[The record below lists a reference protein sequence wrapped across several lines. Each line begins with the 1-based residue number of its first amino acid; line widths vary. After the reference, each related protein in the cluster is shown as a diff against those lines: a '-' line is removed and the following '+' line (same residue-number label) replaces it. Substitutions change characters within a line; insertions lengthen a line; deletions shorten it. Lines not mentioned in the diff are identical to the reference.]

1 MRASPT
7 SRLPRLIPGAVVA
20 ALLALLAVLT
30 PAVGAA
36 SAPPVPA
43 TAADVDRDLLE
54 LTTGNVPVILQLR
67 GDAVA
72 GEKAVADAGGRIT
85 KHLPLINGLAASV
98 PARGITTIA
107 TAGGVRAITLD
118 RQVNVQAGEGSGPS
132 NSVYGKVVRADDTR
146 AQGITGSGVT
156 VAVLDTGI
164 ADVADLAGR
173 VLPVTND
180 VTGATT
186 SCVNLSGEAG
196 CEDSYGHGTFIAGII
211 AGDGAASGGS
221 YKGVAPG
228 AKLVSV
234 KVAGRD
240 GSADVSTVIAGIQWA
255 VSFKDRYGIK
265 VLNLSLG
272 TDGTQTYRTDPL
284 NYAVERAWASGV
296 TVVVAASNRGPNPGT
311 ISKPG
316 DDPWVI
322 TAGAIDDRGTPGL
335 GDDTVPNFSS
345 RGPTAADGLAKPDIV
360 APGAHVISLRAPG
373 SAIDTQFPNYVGE
386 AYRKGSG
393 TSMATGVVSGTVAL
407 MLQAAP
413 SMGPDRVKYALA
425 ATARDTATDDP
436 MAVGAGLVDA
446 HAASFAAPAGVANQG
461 LERSTGLGSLDA
473 SRGSATVRLASRVP
487 TVASGLL
494 TAQMGLWRPVQVL
507 FGPWTG
513 SSWYGSSWYG
523 SSWYGSSWYGSSW
536 YGSSWY
542 GSSWYGGFEGS
553 SWYGSSWYG
562 SSWYGAWE

>member
-1 MRASPT
+1 MRPSPAS
-7 SRLPRLIPGAVVA
+7 RLIPASVVA
-20 ALLALLAVLT
+20 ALLALTAFLT
-30 PAVGAA
+30 PATGAA
-36 SAPPVPA
+36 SRGPAPA
-43 TAADVDRDLLE
+43 LTADVDRDLLE
-54 LTTGNVPVILQLR
+54 LTTGTVPVIVQVR

-85 KHLPLINGLAASV
+85 RHLPLINGLAASV
-98 PARGITTIA
+98 PARGITTLA
-107 TAGGVRAITLD
+107 TAGGVRAVTLD
-118 RQVNVQAGEGSGPS
+118 RRVNVQSGGGSATPS
-132 NSVYGKVVRADDTR
+132 SVYGKVVRADDVWGG
-146 AQGITGSGVT
+146 GITGSGVT
-156 VAVLDTGI
+156 VALIDTGI
-164 ADVADLAGR
+164 AGVADLAGR
-173 VLPVTND
+173 VLPVTD
-180 VTGATT
+180 DITGVTTP
-186 SCVNLSGEAG
+186 CVNLSGEAG
-196 CEDSYGHGTFIAGII
+196 CGDSYGHGTFIAGII
-211 AGDGAASGGS
+211 AGNGAASGGT

-228 AKLVSV
+228 ANLVSV

-240 GSADVSTVIAGIQWA
+240 GSADVSSVIAGIQWA

-272 TDGTQTYRTDPL
+272 TDGTQSYRTDPL
-284 NYAVERAWASGV
+284 NYAVEKAWASGV
-296 TVVVAASNRGPNPGT
+296 TVVVAASNRGPEPGT

-322 TAGAIDDRGTPGL
+322 TVGAIDDRGTPGL
-335 GDDTVPNFSS
+335 GDDAVPNFSS
-345 RGPTAADGLAKPDIV
+345 RGPTAADGLAKPDLV
-360 APGAHVISLRAPG
+360 APGAHIVSLRAPG
-373 SAIDTQFPNYVGE
+373 SAIDTQFPNYVAE

-407 MLQAAP
+407 MLQANP
-413 SMGPDRVKYALA
+413 GMGPDRVKYALA
-425 ATARDTATDDP
+425 ATARDTATGDP

-446 HAASFAAPAGVANQG
+446 AAATFAAPAGVANQG
-461 LERSTGLGSLDA
+461 LDRSTGLGSLDA
-473 SRGSATVRLASRVP
+473 SRGSARVRLAATLP

-507 FGPWTG
+507 YGPWT
-513 SSWYGSSWYG
+513 G

>member
-1 MRASPT
+1 MRMSQT
-7 SRLPRLIPGAVVA
+7 SRRPHLIPAAAVA
-20 ALLALLAVLT
+20 ALAALTALLA
-30 PAVGAA
+30 
-36 SAPPVPA
+36 PA
-43 TAADVDRDLLE
+43 TGASNTRTAPAMTADVDRDLLQ
-54 LTTGNVPVILQLR
+54 LTTGTIPVIVQLR

-85 KHLPLINGLAASV
+85 RHLPLINGLAAAV
-98 PARGITTIA
+98 PAQGITTLA
-107 TAGGVRAITLD
+107 TAGGVRAVTLD
-118 RQVNVQAGEGSGPS
+118 RPVNVQAGTGAASP
-132 NSVYGKVVRADDTR
+132 NSVYGKVVRADDTWAR
-146 AQGITGSGVT
+146 GITGSGVT
-156 VAVLDTGI
+156 VALIDTGI
-164 ADVADLAGR
+164 AGVADLAGR

-180 VTGATT
+180 ITGATT
-186 SCVNLSGEAG
+186 ACVNLSGEAG
-196 CEDSYGHGTFIAGII
+196 CGDSYGHGTFIAGII
-211 AGDGAASGGS
+211 AGSGAASGGS

-228 AKLVSV
+228 ANLVSI

-240 GSADVSTVIAGIQWA
+240 GSADVSSVIAGIQWA

-272 TDGTQTYRTDPL
+272 TDGTQSYRTDPL
-284 NYAVERAWASGV
+284 NYAVEKAWASGV
-296 TVVVAASNRGPNPGT
+296 AVVVAASNRGPDAGT

-322 TAGAIDDRGTPGL
+322 TVGAIDDHGTAGL
-335 GDDTVPNFSS
+335 GDDAVPNFSS
-345 RGPTAADGLAKPDIV
+345 RGPTAADGLAKPDVV
-360 APGAHVISLRAPG
+360 APGAHIVSLRAPG

-407 MLQAAP
+407 MLQADP
-413 SMGPDRVKYALA
+413 SMGPDRVKYALG
-425 ATARDTATDDP
+425 ATARGTATVDP
-436 MAVGAGLVDA
+436 MVVGAGLVDA
-446 HAASFAAPAGVANQG
+446 LSASVAAPAGVANQG
-461 LERSTGLGSLDA
+461 LDRSTGLGTLDG
-473 SRGSATVRLASRVP
+473 SRGSQKVRLAGLVP

-494 TAQMGLWRPVQVL
+494 TAQMGLWRPLQVL
-507 FGPWTG
+507 YGPWTG